1 MTNFRNH
8 KKNLFQ
14 LLKNKICKICFAS
27 HVFACSEMN
36 IGETWSISLLPSTL
50 DKQHKNN
57 PSECW
62 KKSLKHL
69 DKLLK
74 HLDKALELLGKTLET
89 LLAIR

>member
-1 MTNFRNH
+1 MIESLQKEET
-8 KKNLFQ
+8 
-14 LLKNKICKICFAS
+14 LLMFSGKEVDF
-27 HVFACSEMN
+27 
-36 IGETWSISLLPSTL
+36 TRSLL

-57 PSECW
+57 PLERW

-89 LLAIR
+89 PLAIR

>member
-1 MTNFRNH
+1 M
-8 KKNLFQ
+8 KLI
-14 LLKNKICKICFAS
+14 LLRSCLGHDQKSPERGNVANVFEERSGFAR
-27 HVFACSEMN
+27 
-36 IGETWSISLLPSTL
+36 SLL

-57 PSECW
+57 PLECW

-89 LLAIR
+89 PLAIR